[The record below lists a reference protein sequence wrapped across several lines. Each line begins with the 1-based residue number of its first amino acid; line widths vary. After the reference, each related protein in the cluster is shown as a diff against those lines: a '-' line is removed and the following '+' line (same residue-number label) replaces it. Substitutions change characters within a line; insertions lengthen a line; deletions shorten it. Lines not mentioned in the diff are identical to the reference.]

1 MPKVSEEHAAARREQ
16 ILSAAQRCFAR
27 KGFHATS
34 MNDVFAEAGLSAGAV
49 YSYFK
54 SKDDIIVAMA
64 ERAVR
69 MIIPFFDEVLAEEPA
84 PALEDVLRRDAVRRQ
99 ERVAG
104 PASVAPQVWA
114 EATHNPALRPAVTG
128 NMRRMR
134 DFWIEIARRE
144 QAAGRLAPDA
154 DPEAVG
160 TVLFTMTPGYMFGH
174 VLLGDI
180 SPETMERGLRGLRAT
195 PRSTP
200 AARRA
205 ATGSSR

>member
-34 MNDVFAEAGLSAGAV
+34 MNDVFAQAGLSAGAV

-54 SKDDIIVAMA
+54 SKDEIIVAMA

-69 MIIPFFDEVLAEEPA
+69 VILPFFDAVLAEKPA
-84 PALEDVLRRDAVRRQ
+84 PPLEDVMRRYAVQ
-99 ERVAG
+99 LQDLAAG
-104 PASVAPQVWA
+104 PGSVAPQVWA
-114 EATHNPALRPAVTG
+114 EATHNPALVPVVTA
-128 NMRRMR
+128 NLRRMR
-134 DFWIEIARRE
+134 EFWTEIARHE

-154 DPEAVG
+154 DVEAVG

-174 VLLGDI
+174 LLLGDI
-180 SPETMERGLRGLRAT
+180 SPETVERGLRDLRGT
-195 PRSTP
+195 
-200 AARRA
+200 
-205 ATGSSR
+205 